1 MPSNNRDARGNSSS
15 FHPTWGTLNGHSA
28 FNRSHCPLIN
38 DNPSDVGS
46 LATAFEEPLEAE
58 ADAEQRPAALD
69 YADDGVAPFAVE
81 RRGLLKV
88 SDARDDD
95 TLDVVEIGRHARCQ
109 HLGADRRERF
119 AHRRQI
125 AGAVIDQRNHSSPF
139 VLGSV
144 RASCLSREHATRSA
158 RPNALNTAST

>member
-38 DNPSDVGS
+38 DNPSGAGS
-46 LATAFEEPLEAE
+46 LAAAFEEPLEAE

-69 YADDGVAPFAVE
+69 DADDGVAPFAVE
-81 RRGLLKV
+81 RRGLLKI

-95 TLDVVEIGRHARCQ
+95 TLDVVEIRRHAWCQ
-109 HLGADRRERF
+109 HLSADRRERF

-125 AGAVIDQRNHSSPF
+125 AGAVIDQRNHRSPF